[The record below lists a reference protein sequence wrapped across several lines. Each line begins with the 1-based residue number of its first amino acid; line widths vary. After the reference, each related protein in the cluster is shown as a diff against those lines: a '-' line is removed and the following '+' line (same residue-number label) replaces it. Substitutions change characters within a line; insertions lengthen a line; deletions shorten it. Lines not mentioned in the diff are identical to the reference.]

1 MLLLLPWYAY
11 ALISAGLVGVK
22 SVLQKA
28 ELKKEHSL
36 DYTVAFSLVAMI
48 VTLFLW
54 PWVKW
59 DSITW
64 SSAAYVYAA
73 ALFGSVAI
81 WLGTKALRHLELS
94 LVSPQTVLSTL
105 FTLVFA
111 HFFLQDTL
119 SYGQMWGA
127 AILVVGGAL
136 LAKGAFTPAHH
147 WGWLAVGRVGDLFKQ
162 KTELFYEI
170 LLLGSMVLMGL
181 AGVFDKFSLARLD
194 AVTFIFLVSI
204 FLFVNH
210 FILYLLVMGDVRQI
224 PGRVDHLG
232 WLLVGI
238 AVIATVSRL
247 AYSQALSMTELS
259 LVTSIKHSAILIT
272 TLIGGSLFKEKDV
285 GFRVLIS
292 LVMIIGVWLLVR

>member
-1 MLLLLPWYAY
+1 MLFLLPWYAY
-11 ALISAGLVGVK
+11 ALVSAGLVGVK

-28 ELKKEHSL
+28 ELKTEHSL

-48 VTLFLW
+48 VALFLW

-59 DSITW
+59 ANIGWDNV
-64 SSAAYVYAA
+64 AYVYTAS
-73 ALFGSVAI
+73 LFGSVAI
-81 WLGTKALRHLELS
+81 WMGTKAVRHLELS

-105 FTLVFA
+105 FTLIFA
-111 HFFLQDTL
+111 YFFLGDTL
-119 SYGQMWGA
+119 TSGQMGGA

-136 LAKGAFTPAHH
+136 LAKGSFTPAHH

-162 KTELFYEI
+162 KTELFYEV

-181 AGVFDKFSLARLD
+181 ASVFDKFSLGRLD
-194 AVTFIFLVSI
+194 VVTFIFLISI
-204 FLFVNH
+204 FLFINH
-210 FILYLLVMGDVRQI
+210 LVLYLLVVGDVRQI

-238 AVIATVSRL
+238 AVISTVSRL

-259 LVTSIKHSAILIT
+259 LVASIKHSAILVT
-272 TLIGGSLFKEKDV
+272 TLVGGSLFKEKDV
-285 GFRVLIS
+285 AFRVLIA
-292 LVMIIGVWLLVR
+292 LVMLIGVWLLVR

>member
-1 MLLLLPWYAY
+1 MLLLLPWYVY
-11 ALISAGLVGVK
+11 ALISATLVGVK
-22 SVLQKA
+22 SVFQKA

-48 VTLFLW
+48 VALFLW

-59 DSITW
+59 GSITW
-64 SSAAYVYAA
+64 GSVAYVYMA

-81 WLGTKALRHLELS
+81 WMGTKALRHLELS

-111 HFFLQDTL
+111 HFFLGDTL
-119 SYGQMWGA
+119 TSGQMWGA
-127 AILVVGGAL
+127 MILVIGGAL
-136 LAKGAFTPAHH
+136 LAKGSFTPAHH
-147 WGWLAVGRVGDLFKQ
+147 WGWLATVRVGDLFKQ
-162 KTELFYEI
+162 KTELFYEM
-170 LLLGSMVLMGL
+170 LLLGSMVLMG
-181 AGVFDKFSLARLD
+181 ASSVFDKFSLERFD
-194 AVTFIFLVSI
+194 VVTFIFLISI

-210 FILYLLVMGDVRQI
+210 LVLYLLVVGDVRQI

-259 LVTSIKHSAILIT
+259 LVTSIKHSSILIT
-272 TLIGGSLFKEKDV
+272 TVIGGSLFKEKDV
-285 GFRVLIS
+285 RWRVSIS
-292 LVMIIGVWLLVR
+292 LVMLIGVWLLVR